1 MERHQRRRELKDKKR
16 SKTVWLTGALIMLT
30 ACNLR
35 APITGVGPLVT
46 DIRGDLG
53 LSPEAAGLLT
63 TIPLIAFA
71 AVSPMVS
78 SLSRRMGAGNL
89 MLAGLAVM
97 GGGIII
103 RSVTGNAGVFVGTL
117 AAGAGIAV
125 GNVLLPAIVKTFFP
139 GSIENV
145 TSGYTALMQAASAV
159 STAVSV
165 PLAGIVGWK
174 AALMIWLVTVAAAIA
189 VCVPGRHIRVSEKD
203 QEEGA
208 VKRTERSLYRHRMT
222 WWVTAYM
229 GVQSFV
235 FYSFI
240 GWLPSV
246 MQDRGFSQ
254 AGGGYML
261 SVYVITGIAGSCLL
275 PVMMRRNRTQSDT
288 GVQMGLIYSAGLV
301 LMMIPGSSAVATA
314 GIIMCGF
321 CSGTCISFSMA
332 LFGLHTSSG
341 KDASRLSGFAQS
353 AGYLIAAAGPVLLG
367 KAYGATGGWT
377 VPLLILAAAAMFLIF
392 AGYVAGKDEVI

>member
-1 MERHQRRRELKDKKR
+1 
-16 SKTVWLTGALIMLT
+16 MLT

-145 TSGYTALMQAASAV
+145 TSGYTALMQATSAV

-174 AALMIWLVTVAAAIA
+174 GRPYDMACHCCGSYSGMRARKTHQSIGKGSGRRSSKKNREKPLQAQDDMVGNSLHGSPVICILFLHRVAAVCNAGQRIFPRPEA
-189 VCVPGRHIRVSEKD
+189 VICC
-203 QEEGA
+203 QY
-208 VKRTERSLYRHRMT
+208 TL
-222 WWVTAYM
+222 
-229 GVQSFV
+229 
-235 FYSFI
+235 
-240 GWLPSV
+240 
-246 MQDRGFSQ
+246 
-254 AGGGYML
+254 
-261 SVYVITGIAGSCLL
+261 
-275 PVMMRRNRTQSDT
+275 
-288 GVQMGLIYSAGLV
+288 
-301 LMMIPGSSAVATA
+301 
-314 GIIMCGF
+314 
-321 CSGTCISFSMA
+321 
-332 LFGLHTSSG
+332 
-341 KDASRLSGFAQS
+341 
-353 AGYLIAAAGPVLLG
+353 
-367 KAYGATGGWT
+367 
-377 VPLLILAAAAMFLIF
+377 
-392 AGYVAGKDEVI
+392 